1 MKIDDSH
8 RDHIQAVM
16 EWLEKNVRVYPT
28 PSRISIRQ
36 IRLDSNT
43 LRGEALLFVGDALP
57 GEALTLR
64 MGDAGWLTF
73 TPPLFHSPLG
83 APATYGAIE
92 LTDNTTQAVSVAIRG
107 LLPRLLPFGI
117 NPKTQEWVT
126 ASTPLRERIINAAEL
141 NAALERI
148 THPNFEW
155 VQSVAPDGHLSTNE
169 PINETRT

>member
-1 MKIDDSH
+1 MKIDDLH

-43 LRGEALLFVGDALP
+43 LRGQALLFVGDELT
-57 GEALTLR
+57 GEELTLR

-92 LTDNTTQAVSVAIRG
+92 LTDKTTQAVSAAIQG

-126 ASTPLRERIINAAEL
+126 ASTPLRERISDAAEL

-148 THPNFEW
+148 THPDFEW
-155 VQSVAPDGHLSTNE
+155 SQSVAPD
-169 PINETRT
+169 

>member
-43 LRGEALLFVGDALP
+43 LRGQALLFVGDELT
-57 GEALTLR
+57 GEELTLR

-92 LTDNTTQAVSVAIRG
+92 LTDKTKQAVAAAVQG

-117 NPKTQEWVT
+117 DPKTKEWVT
-126 ASTPLRERIINAAEL
+126 ASTPLRERISDAAEF
-141 NAALERI
+141 NAALDRI
-148 THPNFEW
+148 TRPDFEW
-155 VQSVAPDGHLSTNE
+155 VQYVTPDGHLSINE

>member
-1 MKIDDSH
+1 MNIDDAH

-28 PSRISIRQ
+28 PSCISLRQ
-36 IRLDSNT
+36 IRLDSST
-43 LRGEALLFVGDALP
+43 LCGGALLFVGDALL
-57 GEALTLR
+57 GEELTLQ

-92 LTDNTTQAVSVAIRG
+92 LTGNTQQAVIAAVQG

-126 ASTPLRERIINAAEL
+126 ASTPLRERISDAAEL

-148 THPNFEW
+148 THPDFEW
-155 VQSVAPDGHLSTNE
+155 VQSVAPD
-169 PINETRT
+169 

>member
-1 MKIDDSH
+1 MKIDDAH
-8 RDHIQAVM
+8 RDHIQAVQ

-28 PSRISIRQ
+28 PSRISLRQ
-36 IRLDSNT
+36 IQLDSNT
-43 LRGEALLFVGDALP
+43 LRGEALLFVGDTLP

-73 TPPLFHSPLG
+73 TSPLFHSPLG

-92 LTDNTTQAVSVAIRG
+92 LTDKTTQAVSAAIQG

-126 ASTPLRERIINAAEL
+126 ASTPLRERIIDAAEL

-148 THPNFEW
+148 THPDFEW
-155 VQSVAPDGHLSTNE
+155 SQSVAPD
-169 PINETRT
+169 